1 MQSSVTVSHILCV
14 HVSLRN
20 CWQLN
25 HPPPLA
31 WGVSDPETDL
41 LPTCVIA
48 SNLVALCQTVW
59 ASVCHINT
67 LWGGGGGSD
76 PRETRLYLR
85 VLPCRL
91 WLARVRPDA
100 RDRQTHRRQTDRRQT
115 SDRQTSDAREKHR
128 LMPPPIRGGGVKI
141 AQRRRKQC
149 ALAVERRSQ
158 KILPRRR
165 PPSRGGGAAKI

>member
-1 MQSSVTVSHILCV
+1 MSATAKRSRVSIRVATIFARVMWRGRPCNNICWIDCSLIAMQSSVTVSHILCV

-67 LWGGGGGSD
+67 LWGGG
-76 PRETRLYLR
+76 
-85 VLPCRL
+85 VLIPEKHDSTSVCYHADFG
-91 WLARVRPDA
+91 WLELGPMHAIDRHTDV
-100 RDRQTHRRQTDRRQT
+100 RQTDVRRQTDRRQT
-115 SDRQTSDAREKHR
+115 PEKS
-128 LMPPPIRGGGVKI
+128 I
-141 AQRRRKQC
+141 A
-149 ALAVERRSQ
+149 
-158 KILPRRR
+158 
-165 PPSRGGGAAKI
+165 